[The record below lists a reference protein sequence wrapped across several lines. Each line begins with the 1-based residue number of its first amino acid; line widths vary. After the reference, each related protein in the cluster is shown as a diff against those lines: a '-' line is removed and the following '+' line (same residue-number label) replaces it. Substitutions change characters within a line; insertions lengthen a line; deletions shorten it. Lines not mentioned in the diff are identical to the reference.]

1 MTICSLTTVR
11 RVSVFRGTLN
21 IAGSSRTGI
30 NPRRRYRIATS
41 TSAKVQ
47 KCRLTLPVRASQ
59 GKQENRTQTFERM
72 VCETARWPPQ
82 KIPPLRRGRVGQP
95 IRSHAT
101 LAMYREGC
109 MGSEGLQRQA
119 FQTSPCQH
127 LLDGMGFSALW
138 VEATLAS
145 PHHQREGAQH
155 HHDLASA
162 PPCCAGRQS
171 TTHNPN
177 ITKIKHTTQLTH
189 TDVHKL
195 GDRRTVGLKAD
206 GNNT

>member
-1 MTICSLTTVR
+1 
-11 RVSVFRGTLN
+11 
-21 IAGSSRTGI
+21 
-30 NPRRRYRIATS
+30 
-41 TSAKVQ
+41 
-47 KCRLTLPVRASQ
+47 
-59 GKQENRTQTFERM
+59 M
-72 VCETARWPPQ
+72 VCETARWPTQ
-82 KIPPLRRGRVGQP
+82 RIPRPRGGRVGQP

-101 LAMYREGC
+101 LARYRQDRI
-109 MGSEGLQRQA
+109 GSEGWHC
-119 FQTSPCQH
+119 QTLIKTPCRH
-127 LLDGMGFSALW
+127 LRDGMGFSALW

-145 PHHQREGAQH
+145 PHRQREGVQH
-155 HHDLASA
+155 HHDLALA
-162 PPCCAGRQS
+162 LPCCAGRQS